1 MSPYD
6 RSNAAFHG
14 PPRHARTVMRL
25 AAPLLPLAL
34 LAGLSTASCSKA
46 SATTTDA
53 PAKTWVSADGTKNY
67 QVTVGEHGF
76 APSTVTISRGEKAAV
91 EFTRT
96 TEHTCATA
104 VVFPELNVKKDLP
117 INTPVAVAVPT
128 EATRTVGF
136 ECGMGMYKSSV
147 VIK

>member
-1 MSPYD
+1 MM
-6 RSNAAFHG
+6 RSAG
-14 PPRHARTVMRL
+14 Y
-25 AAPLLPLAL
+25 LLPLAA
-34 LAGLSTASCSKA
+34 LAALSSASCSKA
-46 SATTTDA
+46 SATTNDA

-67 QVTVGEHGF
+67 QVSVGEHGF
-76 APSTVTISRGEKAAV
+76 VPGTVTVARGEKAAL

-96 TEHTCATA
+96 TDHTCATA

-117 INTPVAVAVPT
+117 LNVAVAIPVPT
-128 EATRTVGF
+128 DATRTVGF